1 MVHQYEVELDAEV
14 TVVAK
19 VYWGDAREK
28 IVDYVGD
35 LKLDALV
42 MGTRV
47 DDSCAIPLFSLR
59 LVLTSHSSAYTPFM
73 YNRNSDLGCFILETA
88 WLLVYLAQLG

>member
-42 MGTRV
+42 MGTRGLGAIQRYYYVV

-59 LVLTSHSSAYTPFM
+59 LVLTSHSSAYTPF
-73 YNRNSDLGCFILETA
+73 SFE
-88 WLLVYLAQLG
+88 